1 MNGVAM
7 ADEAMADDEVVG
19 IGLDV
24 AIEQIRADLLKARAS
39 GERADIRL
47 PVQSVTVQL
56 QVVASK
62 EAGAKAG
69 FKVPLVQFE
78 AGGSGSASSQRTSTV
93 TVVFGE
99 PVDRQGNPVQ
109 VAEGTSGRKD

>member
-1 MNGVAM
+1 MG
-7 ADEAMADDEVVG
+7 DESVG

-24 AIEQIRADLLKARAS
+24 AIEQIRADLLRARSA
-39 GERADIRL
+39 GEGADVRL

-62 EAGAKAG
+62 EAGGKAG
-69 FKVPLVQFE
+69 FKVPFVQLE
-78 AGGSGSASSQRTSTV
+78 AGGSGSVSSQRTSTV

-99 PVDRQGNPVQ
+99 PVDRHGNPVK
-109 VAEGTSGRKD
+109 VSEGSDQPKG